1 MLGVNRVSKIVSMC
15 NKMKVQVL
23 DKDLIELTIKNIVK
37 IELILSLSR

>member
-23 DKDLIELTIKNIVK
+23 DKDLIELTIKIVK
-37 IELILSLSR
+37 IELTLSLSR